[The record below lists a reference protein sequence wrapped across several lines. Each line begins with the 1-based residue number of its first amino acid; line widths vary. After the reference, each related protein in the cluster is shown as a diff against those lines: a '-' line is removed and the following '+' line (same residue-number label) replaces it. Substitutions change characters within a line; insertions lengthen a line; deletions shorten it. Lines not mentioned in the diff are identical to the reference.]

1 MIMGTL
7 HYVEFRAADFVL
19 APSLTIQECHS
30 LPITMPWSGIFSNA
44 SKGNNRLEAT
54 EDARQ
59 EGAFSHASGHP
70 MLALKGITK
79 RFQDLVANDNID
91 LDVYCGEVHAVLG
104 ENGAGKSTLMKV
116 IYGVH
121 QPEGGR
127 IEFKGVDARIQSP
140 RDSRNLGIG
149 MVFQNFALVSALSV
163 TENIALFLPDQ
174 GMVLSRGNLVR
185 QIEQVSEK
193 YNLHVSPSA
202 RISDLTMGERQ
213 KVELI
218 KLIMAKAEVLILDE
232 PTSVLAPHEVEGLF
246 EVFNELR
253 RDGYAILFITHK
265 IPEVLSSADRITVLR
280 HGAVV
285 STGPSEGITGDE
297 LVSMMMGID
306 PESVTPMANIQSAV
320 EYDSKKLAYQR
331 GAAADTAAA
340 IEFKDVWTSGANDP
354 RGLHGVSFKVMPG
367 HMLGVA
373 GISGNGQQQLGET
386 LLGMVKNKSGGIFL
400 AGQPVKGWSVSD
412 ILEAGVSYITEDP
425 INMAT
430 VPEMRVDENLVLG
443 ELDNYDSNGVW
454 LNMARVRGKIANAL
468 GEFPL
473 ALAPHETRV
482 DKLSGGN
489 VQRVIL
495 AREMELT
502 REVANNPKV
511 LMAYYPTR
519 GLDVVNA
526 EATRRLLMAYR
537 DRGGAIVLISEDLE
551 ELLALS
557 DNMVVMFQGNVV
569 GRFPTESASVREIGM
584 LMTGQNE

>member
-1 MIMGTL
+1 
-7 HYVEFRAADFVL
+7 
-19 APSLTIQECHS
+19 

-44 SKGNNRLEAT
+44 SKNNNRLEAT
-54 EDARQ
+54 GDALQ
-59 EGAFSHASGHP
+59 EGAFSVVSGRP
-70 MLALKGITK
+70 MLALRGITK

-91 LDVYCGEVHAVLG
+91 LDVYGGEVHAVLG

-149 MVFQNFALVSALSV
+149 MVFQNFALVPALSV

-174 GMVLSRGNLVR
+174 GMILSRRNLVR
-185 QIEQVSEK
+185 KIEQVSEK

-218 KLIMAKAEVLILDE
+218 KLIMAKAQVLILDE
-232 PTSVLAPHEVEGLF
+232 PTSVLAPHEVQGLF

-253 RDGYAILFITHK
+253 QDGYAILFITHK
-265 IPEVLSSADRITVLR
+265 IPEVLTSADRITVLR

-285 STGPSEGITGDE
+285 STGPSEGVTGDD

-306 PESVTPMANIQSAV
+306 PESVTPKADIQRAV

-331 GAAADTAAA
+331 GVAADTAAA
-340 IEFKDVWTSGANDP
+340 IEFKDVWTSEANDP
-354 RGLHGVSFKVMPG
+354 RGLHGVSFQVMPG

-373 GISGNGQQQLGET
+373 GISGNGQQELGET
-386 LLGMVKNKSGGIFL
+386 LFGMVKSKSGGIFL
-400 AGQPVKGWSVSD
+400 AGQSVKGWPVSA

-443 ELDNYDSNGVW
+443 ELDNYDGGGIW
-454 LNMARVRGKIANAL
+454 LNMVQVRRKIADAL
-468 GEFPL
+468 AEFPL
-473 ALAPHETRV
+473 ALAPHETRL

-502 REVANNPKV
+502 REVAKSPKV

-537 DRGGAIVLISEDLE
+537 DRGGAIVLISEDLD

-557 DNMVVMFQGNVV
+557 DNMVVMFQGNIV

>member
-1 MIMGTL
+1 
-7 HYVEFRAADFVL
+7 
-19 APSLTIQECHS
+19 
-30 LPITMPWSGIFSNA
+30 MPWSGRSSNTI
-44 SKGNNRLEAT
+44 KGNDRGNDRANDRANDRLDAT
-54 EDARQ
+54 DDAPPR
-59 EGAFSHASGHP
+59 GVLSGVSTHP
-70 MLALKGITK
+70 ILALKAITK
-79 RFQDLVANDNID
+79 RFHDLVANDNID
-91 LDVYCGEVHAVLG
+91 LDVYGGEVHAVLG

-121 QPEGGR
+121 QPEEGR

-140 RDSRNLGIG
+140 RDSRDLGIG
-149 MVFQNFALVSALSV
+149 MVFQNFALVPALTV
-163 TENIALFLPDQ
+163 TENVALFLPDQ
-174 GMVLSRGNLVR
+174 GMILSRRDLAK

-193 YNLHVSPSA
+193 YNLFVSPSA
-202 RISDLTMGERQ
+202 CISDLTMGERQ

-218 KLIMAKAEVLILDE
+218 KLIMAKAQVLILDE

-265 IPEVLSSADRITVLR
+265 IPEVLLSADRITVLR

-285 STGPSEGITGDE
+285 STGPSKGVTGDD

-306 PESVTPMANIQSAV
+306 PESVTPRSNIQTAA

-331 GAAADTAAA
+331 AVGGATAAA
-340 IEFKDVWTSGANDP
+340 IEFKDVWTSDANDP
-354 RGLHGVSFKVMPG
+354 RGLHGVSFEVMPG

-373 GISGNGQQQLGET
+373 GISGNGQQELGET
-386 LLGMVKNKSGGIFL
+386 LLGMVKSKSGGIFL
-400 AGQPVKGWSVSD
+400 AGKSVKGWSVSA
-412 ILEAGVSYITEDP
+412 ILKAGVSYITEDP

-443 ELDNYDSNGVW
+443 ELDNYDSSGVW
-454 LNMARVRGKIANAL
+454 LNMARVRSKIADAL

-473 ALAPHETRV
+473 ALAPHETRL

-495 AREMELT
+495 ARELELT
-502 REVANNPKV
+502 REVAKSPKV

-537 DRGGAIVLISEDLE
+537 DRGGAIVLISEDLD

-557 DNMVVMFQGNVV
+557 DNMVVMFQGSIV

>member
-1 MIMGTL
+1 M
-7 HYVEFRAADFVL
+7 
-19 APSLTIQECHS
+19 
-30 LPITMPWSGIFSNA
+30 PITMPWSGRSSNTI
-44 SKGNNRLEAT
+44 KGNDRGNDRANDRLDAT
-54 EDARQ
+54 DDAPPR
-59 EGAFSHASGHP
+59 GVLSGVSTHP
-70 MLALKGITK
+70 ILALKAITK
-79 RFQDLVANDNID
+79 RFHDLVANDNID
-91 LDVYCGEVHAVLG
+91 LDVYGGEVHAVLG

-121 QPEGGR
+121 QPEEGR

-140 RDSRNLGIG
+140 RDSRDLGIG
-149 MVFQNFALVSALSV
+149 MVFQNFALVPALTV
-163 TENIALFLPDQ
+163 TENVALFLPDQ
-174 GMVLSRGNLVR
+174 GMILSRRDLAK

-193 YNLHVSPSA
+193 YNLFVSPSA

-218 KLIMAKAEVLILDE
+218 KLIMAKAQVLILDE

-265 IPEVLSSADRITVLR
+265 IPEVLLSADRITVLR

-285 STGPSEGITGDE
+285 STGPSKGVTGDD

-306 PESVTPMANIQSAV
+306 PESVTPRSNIQTAV

-331 GAAADTAAA
+331 AVGGATAAA
-340 IEFKDVWTSGANDP
+340 IEFKDVWTSDANDP
-354 RGLHGVSFKVMPG
+354 RGLHGVSFEVMPG

-373 GISGNGQQQLGET
+373 GISGNGQQELGET
-386 LLGMVKNKSGGIFL
+386 LLGMVKSKSGGIFL
-400 AGQPVKGWSVSD
+400 AGKSVKGWSVSA
-412 ILEAGVSYITEDP
+412 ILKAGVSYITEDP

-443 ELDNYDSNGVW
+443 ELDNYDSSGVW
-454 LNMARVRGKIANAL
+454 LNMARVRSKIADAL

-473 ALAPHETRV
+473 ALAPHETRL

-495 AREMELT
+495 ARELELT
-502 REVANNPKV
+502 REVAKSPKV

-537 DRGGAIVLISEDLE
+537 DRGGAIVLISEDLD

-557 DNMVVMFQGNVV
+557 DNMVVMFQGSIV

>member
-1 MIMGTL
+1 
-7 HYVEFRAADFVL
+7 
-19 APSLTIQECHS
+19 
-30 LPITMPWSGIFSNA
+30 MPWSGIFSNA
-44 SKGNNRLEAT
+44 SKNNNRLEAT
-54 EDARQ
+54 GDALQ
-59 EGAFSHASGHP
+59 EGAFSVVSGRP
-70 MLALKGITK
+70 MLALRGITK

-91 LDVYCGEVHAVLG
+91 LDVYGGEVHAVLG

-149 MVFQNFALVSALSV
+149 MVFQNFALVPALSV

-174 GMVLSRGNLVR
+174 GMILSRRNLVR
-185 QIEQVSEK
+185 KIEQVSEK

-218 KLIMAKAEVLILDE
+218 KLIMAKAQVLILDE
-232 PTSVLAPHEVEGLF
+232 PTSVLAPHEVQGLF

-253 RDGYAILFITHK
+253 QDGYAILFITHK
-265 IPEVLSSADRITVLR
+265 IPEVLTSADRITVLR

-285 STGPSEGITGDE
+285 STGPSEGVTGDD

-306 PESVTPMANIQSAV
+306 PESVTPKADIQRAV

-331 GAAADTAAA
+331 GVAADTAAA
-340 IEFKDVWTSGANDP
+340 IEFKDVWTSEANDP
-354 RGLHGVSFKVMPG
+354 RGLHGVSFQVMPG
-367 HMLGVA
+367 HMLGIA
-373 GISGNGQQQLGET
+373 GISGNGQQELGET
-386 LLGMVKNKSGGIFL
+386 LFGMVKSKSGGIFL
-400 AGQPVKGWSVSD
+400 AGQSVKGWPVSA

-443 ELDNYDSNGVW
+443 ELDNYDGGGIW
-454 LNMARVRGKIANAL
+454 LNMVQVRRKIADAL
-468 GEFPL
+468 AEFPL
-473 ALAPHETRV
+473 ALAPHETRL

-502 REVANNPKV
+502 REVAKSPKV

-537 DRGGAIVLISEDLE
+537 DRGGAIVLISEDLD

-557 DNMVVMFQGNVV
+557 DNMVVMFQGNIV